1 KEIVKILSSLF
12 KPGKKAEKGVQVSQ
26 IVFVPDERTNSVILF
41 ASEDDTHKI
50 RDLIEALDEDLP
62 QGAGKVHV
70 YFLEHAV
77 AEDLAKVLQS
87 LPQKKVA
94 AEKGKAAAPLV
105 SGEVTI
111 TPDKATNSLII
122 TAEKD
127 EYLVLEE
134 VIKKLDI
141 PRAMVYIESLF
152 MEVNVDKDLQIGIEW
167 TALGKTNTGSGRS
180 GAFGGGFGT
189 VNPNDLI
196 VPPPGGAGFT
206 MGIISEALSI
216 PGLGTISNIGAIIN
230 AYKHDKDVNILT
242 TPQILTTDN
251 QEASIVIAEN
261 IPYQTQTSTANSSDT
276 YNSYEYRDVGKI
288 LKITPSISKG
298 RMVRM
303 AISLE
308 VSVVQPDPGL
318 QPSTLK
324 RTVDTTVIVKD
335 GNTIV
340 IGGLIEEDTTLTV
353 TKVPCLGDLPLVGWA
368 FKTASESGGK
378 TNLYIFITPH
388 VIESPFEAEAI
399 YQKKQ
404 DEIDKTKASI
414 IKMYKN
420 ETKVLKALS
429 GQSVEN
435 EELKALSGESV
446 ENEEPADEE

>member
-1 KEIVKILSSLF
+1 M
-12 KPGKKAEKGVQVSQ
+12 
-26 IVFVPDERTNSVILF
+26 
-41 ASEDDTHKI
+41 
-50 RDLIEALDEDLP
+50 
-62 QGAGKVHV
+62 
-70 YFLEHAV
+70 
-77 AEDLAKVLQS
+77 
-87 LPQKKVA
+87 PQKKVA

-216 PGLGTISNIGAIIN
+216 PGLGTISNIGDIIN
-230 AYKHDKDVNILT
+230 AYKHDQDVNILT

-298 RMVRM
+298 RMIRM

-308 VSVVQPDPGL
+308 ISVVQPDPGL